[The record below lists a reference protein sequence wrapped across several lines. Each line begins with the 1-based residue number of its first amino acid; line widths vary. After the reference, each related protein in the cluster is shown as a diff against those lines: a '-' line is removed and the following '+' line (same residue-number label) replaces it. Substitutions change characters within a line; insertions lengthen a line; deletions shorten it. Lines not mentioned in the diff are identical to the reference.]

1 MILTRKSRKIDMIN
15 GGIFGKLIIFAL
27 PIVATGVLQLL
38 YNAAD
43 MIIVGKF
50 DGKEALAAVGSTAS
64 LINLL
69 VNLFVGLS
77 VGASVVVAQEYGAH
91 NEKMVSRTVHT
102 SMAVSVIAGV
112 MLGLIG
118 VLAAEPLLVLMG
130 APEDVL
136 GKSVLYLRIYFLG
149 MPASMVYNYGASIM
163 RGAGDTRRPLVFLSL
178 SGLVNLVL
186 NYILVR
192 FVAMGVAGVA
202 VATVASQVVSAA
214 LVVSSLMHSDDCIR
228 LVLKKLGIKKDILLR
243 ILKVGIPA
251 GLQGAVFSLSNVLIQ
266 SSINSFGST
275 AMAGA
280 SASNSIE
287 GIVYTCMNSF
297 AQAALTFTGQ
307 NYGAGKN
314 RRILRVL
321 GCSVAQVFIVGLT
334 VGWTVILAG
343 RVLLS
348 LFNSDPEVI
357 EAGME
362 RIVIMSSMHFLCGI
376 MDVLAGVMRGM
387 GHSVVPMIVSLTGA
401 CGLRIVWIMTV
412 FASYRSLPVL
422 YASYPVSWFITAI
435 VHLICF
441 VIFYRR
447 LIKTRGYE
455 SQIPTIA

>member
-1 MILTRKSRKIDMIN
+1 MDMTS
-15 GGIFGKLIIFAL
+15 GGIFGKLIVFAL
-27 PIVATGVLQLL
+27 PLMATGVLQLL

-77 VGASVVVAQEYGAH
+77 VGASVVVAQEYGARR
-91 NEKMVSRTVHT
+91 EKEVSRAVHT
-102 SMAVSVIAGV
+102 SMLVSVIAGV
-112 MLGLIG
+112 MVCVIG
-118 VLAAEPLLVLMG
+118 VAAAEPMLVLMG

-136 GKSVLYLRIYFLG
+136 GLSVRYLKIYFLG
-149 MPASMVYNYGASIM
+149 MPASMIYNYGASIM
-163 RGAGDTRRPLVFLSL
+163 RGVGDTRRPLIYLSL
-178 SGLVNLVL
+178 SGLVNVIL

-192 FVAMGVAGVA
+192 FFHLGVAGVA
-202 VATVASQVVSAA
+202 VATVASQIVSAA
-214 LVVSSLMHSDDCIR
+214 CVVVSLCRSDDCIHLWLAR
-228 LVLKKLGIKKDILLR
+228 LSIKKDILLR

-287 GIVYTCMNSF
+287 GMVYTCMNSI

-307 NYGAGKN
+307 NYGAGKYK
-314 RRILRVL
+314 RILKVL
-321 GCSVAQVFIVGLT
+321 GCSLAQVIMVGVA

-343 RVLLS
+343 RTLLS
-348 LFNSDPEVI
+348 FFNSDPEVI
-357 EAGME
+357 EMGMQ
-362 RIVIMSSMHFLCGI
+362 RIFIMSSLHFLCGA

-401 CGLRIVWIMTV
+401 CGLRIVWIATV
-412 FASYRSLPVL
+412 FAAFPSLSVL
-422 YASYPVSWFITAI
+422 YSSYPVTWFITTL
-435 VHLICF
+435 VHALCFAVYYRKLIAS
-441 VIFYRR
+441 
-447 LIKTRGYE
+447 E
-455 SQIPTIA
+455 SVNCSQKLN